1 MNRKARTGRKGKKL
15 GPILKTW
22 IIFYL
27 IPRQIFYL
35 IPRQWQQN
43 DRKKGGTVL

>member
-27 IPRQIFYL
+27 IPRQ
-35 IPRQWQQN
+35 WQQN